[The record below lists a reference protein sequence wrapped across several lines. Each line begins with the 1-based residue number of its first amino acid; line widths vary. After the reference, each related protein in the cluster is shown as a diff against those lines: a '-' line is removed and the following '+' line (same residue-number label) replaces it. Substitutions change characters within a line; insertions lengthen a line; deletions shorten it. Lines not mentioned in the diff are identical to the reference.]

1 MIFFKRFPIFLL
13 IGEQVISIPEVHLNP
28 CNHEEADTRI
38 VIHVQDAVQRGA
50 TNILVRTVDTDVV
63 IILISCFSILIN
75 IQPSLQIVVA
85 FGMGRS
91 FQTLSVNTIYNN
103 LGEHKSRALPFFHAF
118 SGCDTTSAFHGV
130 GKKTAWEAWN
140 SYQDVID
147 AFVHIYNHPFVPI
160 VLSSPEFQLLERFT
174 VVMYDK
180 SSSTESVNVARR
192 ELFTKKQRTLEK
204 IPPTQV
210 RNYAFHHLKCS

>member
-103 LGEHKSRALPFFHAF
+103 LGEHKSRALPFSMLFL
-118 SGCDTTSAFHGV
+118 
-130 GKKTAWEAWN
+130 
-140 SYQDVID
+140 D
-147 AFVHIYNHPFVPI
+147 ATPH
-160 VLSSPEFQLLERFT
+160 LL
-174 VVMYDK
+174 
-180 SSSTESVNVARR
+180 STELAKRLLGRLGIHTRTSLML
-192 ELFTKKQRTLEK
+192 LFISTT
-204 IPPTQV
+204 IPLSPLF
-210 RNYAFHHLKCS
+210 FHLQNSSC